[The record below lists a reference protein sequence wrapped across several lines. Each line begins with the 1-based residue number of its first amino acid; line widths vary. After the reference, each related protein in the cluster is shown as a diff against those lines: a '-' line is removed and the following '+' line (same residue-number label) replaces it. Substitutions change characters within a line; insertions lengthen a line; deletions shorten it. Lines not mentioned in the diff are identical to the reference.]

1 MRKKSIKIKQVR
13 SPIGCP
19 KKQREI
25 LKGLGFKRLGQ
36 VIKKV
41 NTPEIM
47 GMINKIPHLVK
58 IVEE

>member
-1 MRKKSIKIKQVR
+1 MKKKQIKIKQIK
-13 SPIGCP
+13 SAIGCP

-36 VIKKV
+36 IIKRE
-41 NTPEIM
+41 NTNEVM